1 MSLYTSIVIPSAI
14 YATWRTTDKTN
25 RMLNVFNRCLRDIM
39 GVWKDHMTNEELLS
53 SAGIGGLQ
61 DIAADR
67 RRRFIEHVLRLPTS
81 RPASLVIDWTPEGK
95 VEDGAGQSR
104 HGRIHVEK
112 ILRRWFSDFCYRS
125 KHIHIIDRHLR
136 RCLTKLQEWADTN
149 GFTFSTAKTVCV
161 HFCRLH
167 KFYSDPQLLVNGSPI
182 PVVEE
187 VKSLG
192 IIFDKNSH
200 FFLTCITWKINV
212 QKLLTCYVL
221 SHTPLGVQ
229 INKLL
234 LHLYRSLISS
244 KLDYSC
250 IVYGSARG
258 SYLQMLDPIQ
268 NICKKNLSV

>member
-1 MSLYTSIVIPSAI
+1 MEDNWQDKQDAQCVQQMSAWHNGSHG
-14 YATWRTTDKTN
+14 RTTWQMKNFYQVPALEAYRT
-25 RMLNVFNRCLRDIM
+25 LRQTGKI
-39 GVWKDHMTNEELLS
+39 H
-53 SAGIGGLQ
+53 
-61 DIAADR
+61 

-136 RCLTKLQEWADTN
+136 WCLTKLQEWADTN
-149 GFTFSTAKTVCV
+149 GFKFSTAKTVCV

-234 LHLYRSLISS
+234 LHLYRSLIRSR
-244 KLDYSC
+244 LEC
-250 IVYGSARG
+250 GPMPNLMVA
-258 SYLQMLDPIQ
+258 LQ
-268 NICKKNLSV
+268 NIGGALCSTP